1 MVKGLIFDLDGVIV
15 STEQNHFFAWKK
27 IADKFQIPFDEKVNE
42 ELKGLSRKDSLLKLL
57 AQENLSL
64 EKTHFDELLILKNK
78 HYLNSLKNL
87 SRKNLLPGVIELLN
101 TAKEKGVSMA
111 IGSSSKNAFFIIDK
125 LGLRDYFFVIV
136 DGNAVK
142 NPKPHPEVF
151 LNASKGM
158 NLKNN
163 ECLVFEDA
171 SSGIRAA
178 KAGGF
183 KVIAVGNPNIKQQA
197 DEYLTD
203 LTEFKF

>member
-1 MVKGLIFDLDGVIV
+1 M
-15 STEQNHFFAWKK
+15 
-27 IADKFQIPFDEKVNE
+27 
-42 ELKGLSRKDSLLKLL
+42 
-57 AQENLSL
+57 
-64 EKTHFDELLILKNK
+64 
-78 HYLNSLKNL
+78 
-87 SRKNLLPGVIELLN
+87 KNLLPGVIELLN
-101 TAKEKGVSMA
+101 TAKKKGISMSV
-111 IGSSSKNAFFIIDK
+111 GSSSKNAFFIIDK
-125 LGLRDYFFVIV
+125 LGLRDYFVVIV

-158 NLKNN
+158 SLKTY

>member
-1 MVKGLIFDLDGVIV
+1 
-15 STEQNHFFAWKK
+15 
-27 IADKFQIPFDEKVNE
+27 
-42 ELKGLSRKDSLLKLL
+42 
-57 AQENLSL
+57 
-64 EKTHFDELLILKNK
+64 
-78 HYLNSLKNL
+78 
-87 SRKNLLPGVIELLN
+87 
-101 TAKEKGVSMA
+101 
-111 IGSSSKNAFFIIDK
+111 
-125 LGLRDYFFVIV
+125 
-136 DGNAVK
+136 
-142 NPKPHPEVF
+142 
-151 LNASKGM
+151 M